1 MTQNPFDALGGGG
14 FDMNALLQQ
23 AQQMQQ
29 QLEEAQANLAQQTV
43 EGTVAGGA
51 VTVTANGVGELVGV
65 VIRSGE
71 FDGTDADDLSDL
83 SDLIVA
89 AYRDR
94 YRVDDRLAL
103 GEPRTSAQDLDA
115 ARARRAIRRAR
126 KIAGDTCL
134 TQNGGD
140 RGIPRHGQAIV

>member
-29 QLEEAQANLAQQTV
+29 QLEEAQANLAKQTV

-51 VTVTANGVGELVGV
+51 VTVTVNGVGELVDLA
-65 VIRSGE
+65 IRTGE

-89 AYRDR
+89 AYRD
-94 YRVDDRLAL
+94 
-103 GEPRTSAQDLDA
+103 
-115 ARARRAIRRAR
+115 ARAKSEAL
-126 KIAGDTCL
+126 AGDSLGPL
-134 TQNGGD
+134 TDGLGG
-140 RGIPRHGQAIV
+140 GGGAGGAGGLGFPPPSLG